1 MTESITQPARETSR
15 HYEVFG
21 RVMQALRSSE
31 CSPQSSRNFDWW
43 TTLEGH
49 IALEWFEG
57 PHPGE
62 VANALIMRAAY
73 SEELA
78 LHPGDARIN
87 AEQNRPRSTTHHRSL
102 RTAIPAEG
110 DKSDWD
116 GRSLEE
122 RWPGP
127 TGIAAPGALIARC
140 VVPSA

>member
-87 AEQNRPRSTTHHRSL
+87 AEQNRPGAPLTIEVCGLQFQL
-102 RTAIPAEG
+102 RAINPIGMEGVWKSVGPA
-110 DKSDWD
+110 
-116 GRSLEE
+116 R
-122 RWPGP
+122 P
-127 TGIAAPGALIARC
+127 A
-140 VVPSA
+140 